1 MDTEEE
7 QYDSEYSS
15 DSCSYSKPE
24 YADFSDDSIS
34 TTRKRYLLTEFKKE
48 EKGYHTI
55 KRIGKKGKKT
65 IFEFYETAI
74 FPKTL
79 IRNAVT
85 GEKYRGY
92 FVGTNDENL
101 FFKVTDSSAE
111 LKNKDPF
118 ILFYDNPEQW
128 ERHANVNC
136 PTIIKN
142 NWYVKFRN
150 EMKKRKN
157 PQFISILQEVEKL
170 EQNKFYNFTST
181 LFSQNLFSPTLSSGE
196 NVNFNK
202 ETNIKTIEIK

>member
-1 MDTEEE
+1 MWQDEHLENA
-7 QYDSEYSS
+7 S
-15 DSCSYSKPE
+15 DLSV
-24 YADFSDDSIS
+24 DSI
-34 TTRKRYLLTEFKKE
+34 TNKERVNDLLNDPRAFKIKRVDRNGFTRK
-48 EKGYHTI
+48 I
-55 KRIGKKGKKT
+55 
-65 IFEFYETAI
+65 
-74 FPKTL
+74 TL
-79 IRNAVT
+79 FSTGPFGTNIRNAVT
-85 GEKYRGY
+85 GFNY
-92 FVGTNDENL
+92 VGDMVGSPSEEL
-101 FFKVTDSSAE
+101 YFKVRFSTGESRIEA
-111 LKNKDPF
+111 PT
-118 ILFYDNPEQW
+118 LFYDNPEQW